1 MPVQSKRKPNH
12 RMLAI
17 TGVVALAIGG
27 IGLAHA
33 ESGSGNFVS
42 VQSHRSFAGT
52 VSALKSAVASNHMM
66 VMGKIDQA
74 KVLSMTGLHL
84 AGGESFLVGNPVIG
98 KKAFSMD
105 PAAGIVLPA
114 RMYVWSDHG
123 KTYVG
128 YLKPSFVLGAVNPK
142 FDMMSN
148 KLDMAFRKIADQAAK

>member
-1 MPVQSKRKPNH
+1 MPVQSKRKPYH
-12 RMLAI
+12 FMLAMA
-17 TGVVALAIGG
+17 GVAALVVGG

-33 ESGSGNFVS
+33 ESGSGDFVS
-42 VQSHRSFAGT
+42 VPSHRNFSAT
-52 VSALKSAVASNHMM
+52 VAALKSAASSNHMM

-74 KVLSMTGLHL
+74 RVLSMTGLHL

-128 YLKPSFVLGAVNPK
+128 YLKPSYVLGAINPK

-148 KLDMAFRKIADQAAK
+148 KLDMAFKKIADQAAK